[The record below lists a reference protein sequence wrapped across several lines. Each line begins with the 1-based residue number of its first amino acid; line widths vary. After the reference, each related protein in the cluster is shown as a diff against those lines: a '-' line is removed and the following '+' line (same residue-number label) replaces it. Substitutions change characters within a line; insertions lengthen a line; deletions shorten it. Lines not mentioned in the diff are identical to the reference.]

1 MSAATD
7 AVSPRSDYAV
17 RLQELEIKA
26 TEGHEPPIHSVSRPS
41 ATKSS
46 TAQGKSGI
54 LQTAEPRVRRFQLSQ
69 ETFPS
74 LKRQPSF
81 VGGIRK
87 HRRPP
92 RDTLALFVET
102 KRGEKTIEQSIHS
115 HLLSH
120 TDLVVPQGD
129 HAEVSPG
136 GENASI
142 RKRPNAG
149 SAERAWRSE
158 TWGKQTRTATSDQSK
173 TVDQKPTNWD
183 NQAIELAEELRHFAI
198 QQSEALG
205 ERHEHSTS
213 PQLNPRPKPPELL
226 ESMCEPNARS
236 MDVKPIQYQHNA
248 DDNDY
253 IVDTYIRST
262 LQLPDTDLVLE
273 TSLDPLQAF
282 DFTKIGVLVV
292 EEGQEALWESFALE
306 QLSETEDQSDEEDE
320 NGSYF

>member
-1 MSAATD
+1 M
-7 AVSPRSDYAV
+7 

-26 TEGHEPPIHSVSRPS
+26 TEDHESPIHSVPRPL
-41 ATKSS
+41 ATNSS
-46 TAQGKSGI
+46 EVRGKGAI
-54 LQTAEPRVRRFQLSQ
+54 LRTAEPRVRRFQLSQ

-74 LKRQPSF
+74 LKRQSSF
-81 VGGIRK
+81 ASGIRK
-87 HRRPP
+87 HRRPQ

-102 KRGEKTIEQSIHS
+102 KRGAETIKQSIHS
-115 HLLSH
+115 HLLSQ
-120 TDLVVPQGD
+120 TDLVAPQGNPAGVGPD
-129 HAEVSPG
+129 
-136 GENASI
+136 GELSST

-158 TWGKQTRTATSDQSK
+158 TWGKQKRTATSDQSE

-183 NQAIELAEELRHFAI
+183 NQSIELAEELRHFAI
-198 QQSEALG
+198 QQSETLG
-205 ERHEHSTS
+205 ERLEHSTS
-213 PQLNPRPKPPELL
+213 PQLKSRPKPPELL
-226 ESMCEPNARS
+226 VSNCETNARS
-236 MDVKPIQYQHNA
+236 MDVKPIQHQHNA

-273 TSLDPLQAF
+273 TSLDPLQAL
-282 DFTKIGVLVV
+282 DFTKIGILVV
-292 EEGQEALWESFALE
+292 EEGQEALWESFAQE